1 MDTTL
6 RTKCT
11 TKTTPGNAGDG
22 TTSLGFTPDY
32 QDGRNQDWA
41 TATPNLHLQF
51 TVKDEIGERF
61 ELGKAY
67 TFTVSETED

>member
-1 MDTTL
+1 MNTTL
-6 RTKCT
+6 KMRLSSKTLSGSGEYAQCALQFT
-11 TKTTPGNAGDG
+11 T
-22 TTSLGFTPDY
+22 DY
-32 QDGRNQDWA
+32 QDGRNREWA
-41 TATPNLHLQF
+41 TATPVADIKF